1 MSRNNKKTNV
11 LRAVRIAVAAVVF
24 VLFLLVFINAG
35 GLFSKALGWLPKL
48 QFWPAVLAAN
58 VGVLVLLCVLTMV
71 FGRVYCSFLCP
82 LGILQDGIYR
92 LRTSGPAKRRFRQK
106 WSKPKNILRYSVLA
120 VFLALICLGYGS
132 YAYILEPYSLFGRMV
147 TSFFGKSLMMAAVS
161 AVLLAVIFFMVWK
174 WGRAWCNT
182 VCPVGSVLSVLSRWS
197 LFRPTIDEDK
207 CVGCGLCGKACRA
220 SCIDTV
226 HHTVDMSRCV
236 ACFDCI
242 GNCSGGA
249 IKYKWTL
256 PGQPPQPAKAD
267 GQAESQKSSSAS
279 ANGASDGLSRR
290 AFLGVSALALGSAAA
305 KAEESASAS
314 LFAELLDK
322 EAPKRNVPLVPPGAG
337 SLKAYDAKCVS
348 CQLCVSA
355 CPNHVLRP
363 GTDLGTMLLQ
373 PVMSFEKGFCRP
385 ECTAC
390 SDVCPAGAIRP
401 VTKEEKT
408 TISIG
413 HAVFVPDNCV
423 VVTDAARCGN
433 CARHCPCGA
442 ISMVK
447 IPEDLGFGDGS
458 LRIPSVNAERCI
470 GCGHCEYVCPS
481 RPLSAIYVEG
491 NEVHRNI

>member
-11 LRAVRIAVAAVVF
+11 LRALRIAVAAVVF
-24 VLFLLVFINAG
+24 VLFLLVFINVG

-58 VGVLVLLCVLTMV
+58 VGVLVLLCTLTMV

-82 LGILQDGIYR
+82 LGILQDVIYR
-92 LRTSGPAKRRFRQK
+92 IRTIGPAKRRFRQK
-106 WSKPKNILRYSVLA
+106 WSGPKNILRYSILA
-120 VFLALICLGYGS
+120 AFLILICLGYGS

-161 AVLLAVIFFMVWK
+161 AVLFAVIFIIVWK

-182 VCPVGSVLSVLSRWS
+182 VCPVGSILSVLSRWS
-197 LFRPTIDEDK
+197 LFRPAIDDDK

-220 SCIDTV
+220 SCIDTE

-242 GNCSGGA
+242 DNCSSGA

-256 PGQPPQPAKAD
+256 PGRTAQH
-267 GQAESQKSSSAS
+267 AET
-279 ANGASDGLSRR
+279 SDGLSRR
-290 AFLGVSALALGSAAA
+290 AFLGVSALALGSVAA
-305 KAEESASAS
+305 KAEETTAASV
-314 LFAELLDK
+314 FAELLDK
-322 EAPKRNVPLVPPGAG
+322 QAPKRNVPLVPPGAG

-373 PVMSFEKGFCRP
+373 PVMSYEKGFCRP

-390 SDVCPAGAIRP
+390 SDVCPAGAIKP

-423 VVTDAARCGN
+423 VVTDAVTCGN
-433 CARHCPCGA
+433 CARHCPAGA
-442 ISMVK
+442 ISMVR
-447 IPEDLGFGDGS
+447 IPEDSDLGFGDGN